1 MSEIV
6 VKESI
11 RGKKKRLGKMT
22 SQGWVWF
29 IFLLPTLLG
38 IGLFTLYPMLESF
51 RLSFTRGAEER
62 YVGLEN
68 YRYVL
73 TSGSFRQAIFNT
85 FYIAFFQLLI
95 VIPSGF
101 IIACLI
107 QSLRRGKNFF
117 KILFYIPNITSMV
130 AAATVFLVVLHPQGL
145 LNYAL
150 SFFGIPETIWLA
162 NPTSARWSV
171 ILLASWHTLGFGI
184 IINLANLQA
193 ISPDYYEAASIDGA
207 SRFKQWLYIT
217 VPNMLGSITILV
229 ILGWIDG
236 LQRFTEAFMLGGH
249 TGSPVRSLY
258 TLVGFIYERGFG
270 GLEYGVA
277 SAASYLLLVLILI
290 FTFINIKFFRMKI

>member
-1 MSEIV
+1 MLNETIG
-6 VKESI
+6 
-11 RGKKKRLGKMT
+11 RKKKRTGK
-22 SQGWVWF
+22 SFLNGWVWF

-38 IGLFTLYPMLESF
+38 IALFTVYPMIESF

-62 YVGLEN
+62 YVGFEN
-68 YRYVL
+68 YQHVL
-73 TSGSFRQAIFNT
+73 GSDSFHQAIFNT

-95 VIPSGF
+95 VIPLGF
-101 IIACLI
+101 IIASLI
-107 QSLRRGKNFF
+107 HSLRKGQNFF

-145 LNYAL
+145 LNYVL
-150 SFFGIPETIWLA
+150 SAFGFPETIWLA
-162 NPTSARWSV
+162 NPVSARWSV
-171 ILLASWHTLGFGI
+171 ILLASWHALGFGI

-217 VPNMLGSITILV
+217 IPNMLGSLTILI

-249 TGSPVRSLY
+249 TGSPARSLY

-277 SAASYLLLVLILI
+277 SAASYLLLILILV

>member
-1 MSEIV
+1 M
-6 VKESI
+6 I
-11 RGKKKRLGKMT
+11 RETIGRKKRRTKKAVSGT
-22 SQGWVWF
+22 WVWF

-38 IGLFTLYPMLESF
+38 IALFTVYPMIESF
-51 RLSFTRGAEER
+51 RLSFTKGAQEQ
-62 YVGLEN
+62 YVGFEN
-68 YRYVL
+68 YRHVL
-73 TSGSFRQAIFNT
+73 GSGSFHQALFNT

-95 VIPSGF
+95 VIPLGF
-101 IIACLI
+101 VIACLI
-107 QSLRRGKNFF
+107 NSLRRGRNFF
-117 KILFYIPNITSMV
+117 KVLFYIPNITSMV
-130 AAATVFLVVLHPQGL
+130 AAATVFLVVLHPHGL

-150 SFFGIPETIWLA
+150 SAFGIPETIWLA
-162 NPTSARWSV
+162 NPNSARWSV
-171 ILLASWHTLGFGI
+171 ILLASWHALGFGI

-217 VPNMLGSITILV
+217 IPNMLGSLTILI

-249 TGSPVRSLY
+249 TGSPARSLY

-277 SAASYLLLVLILI
+277 SAASYLLLILILA